1 MPETDQDIAAQTQHY
16 LATGEYDMAFKGWP
30 GDGALDRIRKG
41 SHALSTAL
49 VAEVKRRGGSP
60 RMSAAVE
67 GLDLVAFGRRKLEP
81 MVRGLFSKA
90 EQKIVLPLLERSVVF
105 VTPET
110 IEPVLM
116 GFSYHCS
123 AWTVANMYLG
133 SVGAELLGPDAPN
146 IVGFSEEQT
155 CYVSPAYFE
164 ETHPFA
170 DFVVHEAAH
179 IFHNSWRRTVGLPET
194 RNRKYILHID
204 FLKQETFAYACEAYS
219 RILERNRNVKERRQ
233 LAQEFDGFDVSD
245 ERVDATEV
253 AEIVRAA
260 CERRNG
266 WKVILARCAGE
277 QKTAE
282 GGGSR

>member
-1 MPETDQDIAAQTQHY
+1 M
-16 LATGEYDMAFKGWP
+16 
-30 GDGALDRIRKG
+30 
-41 SHALSTAL
+41 
-49 VAEVKRRGGSP
+49 
-60 RMSAAVE
+60 
-67 GLDLVAFGRRKLEP
+67 
-81 MVRGLFSKA
+81 
-90 EQKIVLPLLERSVVF
+90 VF
-105 VTPET
+105 VTPDN

-116 GFSYHCS
+116 SFSYHCS
-123 AWTVANMYLG
+123 AWTVANMHLG

-164 ETHPFA
+164 EEHPFA

-219 RILERNRNVKERRQ
+219 RILERSGSAKERRQ
-233 LAQEFDGFDVSD
+233 LAREFDGFDVSD
-245 ERVDATEV
+245 EKVDAAEV
-253 AEIVRAA
+253 ADIVRAA

-266 WKVILARCAGE
+266 WKVILRHCGCPCTSASQGDAGC
-277 QKTAE
+277 
-282 GGGSR
+282 